1 MSNAAADF
9 MPGAAAA
16 AAVEPVG
23 LLDPQPRA
31 DADKRVAEYVHL
43 TPAQLR
49 VKYPRGMPGTEW
61 IDRLLLAPEAGGEKY
76 ILPSDVMIFKEKRPA
91 AAPPF
96 TQQELDQAG
105 DDILDLNIFLPIQM
119 KRIADAVP
127 KQLPPNALSV
137 ALGSLTALMS
147 ELFSEKVLTCMRTA
161 RSKRVKPLRSAIEIT
176 PATKQCSQVIGRFVA
191 GRTQCWI
198 CGEVIEAGDAQCEHV
213 FCVKDALMFA
223 GLFDSGLAKALLTA
237 DPVKYDRYKRLLKL
251 EYGWAHTRCNQ
262 KKSDMSPVTSVDG
275 RFAID
280 KNSVQKFLVELWGWD
295 PAAYP
300 KDEFQRLRPGY
311 ENAVDFAAKRLDA
324 VYARFAAIFEF
335 DEVKD
340 RTIEQH
346 VALFDMNMKTLIKK
360 RHPECYTMIEAAVLN
375 GEFDPSVLATAQP
388 RNDIEIRVIRLIN
401 TISLRFISDI
411 GSALDEA
418 RLVNGITKF
427 IVENAKSDM
436 DMLFSER
443 KIRERSAFGEGKI
456 EAFIEQVKK
465 IRWDDTLLYPVLAVY
480 ILNDML
486 TMSRTENPYSP
497 SIRRA
502 IDSGFETTMKYYL
515 EKVKVDIGQS
525 KAATIPEMYATL
537 VGSRAGRGGRKKT
550 FRRRRLPKLL

>member
-9 MPGAAAA
+9 MPAAAA
-16 AAVEPVG
+16 APVEPVG

-31 DADKRVAEYVHL
+31 DADKTVVEYVHL

-61 IDRLLLAPEAGGEKY
+61 IDRLLLPPEAGGEKY
-76 ILPSDVMIFKEKRPA
+76 ILPSDVMIFKEKRIA
-91 AAPPF
+91 AASPF
-96 TQQELDQAG
+96 TQQEQDQAG
-105 DDILDLNIFLPIQM
+105 EDILDLNIFLPIQM

-127 KQLPPNALSV
+127 KKLPPNALSV

-191 GRTQCWI
+191 GKTECWI

-262 KKSDMSPVTSVDG
+262 KKSDISPVTNGVDG

-280 KNSVQKFLVELWGWD
+280 KNSVRKFLVDLWEWD

-300 KDEFQRLRPGY
+300 KADFQRLRPQY
-311 ENAVDFAAKRLDA
+311 KNAGEFAAKRLDA

-346 VALFDMNMKTLIKK
+346 VALFDMNMKALIKK
-360 RHPECYTMIEAAVLN
+360 RHPECYNMIEAAVLK
-375 GEFDPSVLATAQP
+375 GEFDLSVLATAQP
-388 RNDIEIRVIRLIN
+388 RNDIETRVIRLIN

-418 RLVNGITKF
+418 RFTMGIAKF

-443 KIRERSAFGEGKI
+443 NIRGRSAFGEGKI
-456 EAFIEQVKK
+456 EAFLEQVKK

-480 ILNDML
+480 ILNDIL
-486 TMSRTENPYSP
+486 TMSRTENSYSP

-502 IDSGFETTMKYYL
+502 IDSGFETTMTYYL
-515 EKVKVDIGQS
+515 EKVKVDIGVQ
-525 KAATIPEMYATL
+525 AATIPAMYATL
-537 VGSRAGRGGRKKT
+537 AGSGAGRGGRKRT